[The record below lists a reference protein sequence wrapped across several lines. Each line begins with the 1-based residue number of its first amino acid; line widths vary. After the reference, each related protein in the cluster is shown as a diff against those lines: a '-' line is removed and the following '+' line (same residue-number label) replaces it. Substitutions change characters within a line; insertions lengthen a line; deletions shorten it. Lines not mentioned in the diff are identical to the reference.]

1 MESGYTITLA
11 TPKHLEALSNIELES
26 ATMFEGHVPAS
37 VPLVNTPQSKFRRAQ
52 HRGMLWVALFGQT
65 PVGFAL
71 VEMLAEDLPHLEEI
85 DVTPAHGRRGL
96 GTALVHTV
104 LEWVRRTGHQ
114 VITLTTFRN
123 VPWNMPFYSRLGFV
137 EIPTHELRQEL
148 ETVVRDEADR
158 GLDRDQRVVMRYPVN
173 VIQPT
178 IAVRS
183 DPRLRSETTAE

>member
-1 MESGYTITLA
+1 MGPNYTITTA
-11 TPKHLEALSNIELES
+11 RVEHLEALANIELAA

-37 VPLVNTPQSKFRRAQ
+37 VPQDNTPQSKFRNAQ
-52 HRGMLWVALFGQT
+52 REGRLWVVLFGKT

-104 LEWVRRTGHQ
+104 QEWVRRTGYQ
-114 VITLTTFRN
+114 AITLTTFRN

-137 EIPTHELRQEL
+137 EIPAHELRPEL
-148 ETVVRDEADR
+148 ETVVRGEAGR
-158 GLDRDQRVVMRYPVN
+158 GLDRDQRVVMRYLVN
-173 VIQPT
+173 VVQPMKLC
-178 IAVRS
+178 RS
-183 DPRLRSETTAE
+183 GLRLRSETHC